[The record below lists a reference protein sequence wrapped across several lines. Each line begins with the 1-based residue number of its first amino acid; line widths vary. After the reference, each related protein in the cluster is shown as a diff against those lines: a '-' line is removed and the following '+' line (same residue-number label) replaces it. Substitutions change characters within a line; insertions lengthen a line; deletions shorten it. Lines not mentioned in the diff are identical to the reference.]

1 MLPEHILS
9 PIECVSIQ
17 ETVWVAQTPGASLST
32 MTVMSQCHPCRRAVM
47 NVVVDVCGVIMLI
60 MANITHSEPEG
71 LYIMKRGL
79 YNLKHEALYFETEG
93 HIF

>member
-1 MLPEHILS
+1 
-9 PIECVSIQ
+9 
-17 ETVWVAQTPGASLST
+17 
-32 MTVMSQCHPCRRAVM
+32 MSQCHPCRRAVM

-71 LYIMKRGL
+71 PYILKRGL
-79 YNLKHEALYFETEG
+79 YILKREALYFETEG